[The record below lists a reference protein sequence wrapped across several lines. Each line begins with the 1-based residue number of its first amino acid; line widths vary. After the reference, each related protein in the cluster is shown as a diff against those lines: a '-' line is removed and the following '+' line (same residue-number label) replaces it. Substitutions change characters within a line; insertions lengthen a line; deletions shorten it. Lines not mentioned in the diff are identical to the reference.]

1 MSPRCPPATIV
12 INSKFLESSFSSRW
26 GWWRNLQ
33 GRLAWRL
40 WNNTCLNFYISNW
53 FTQSRPILVAG
64 NLLLGGGWR
73 SSQHIVVLKKT
84 NGRYSDISQIDK
96 LASVASAA
104 NLPNFNF
111 NFQQIIKTRTALHP
125 LDWIKVK
132 SGYYNHLH
140 LLIFIFITIMFIAK
154 SASSLSSLTYQHQYY

>member
-1 MSPRCPPATIV
+1 MTLTSPSNQA
-12 INSKFLESSFSSRW
+12 SSSFLI
-26 GWWRNLQ
+26 NLVEDSLTFVFNSNIV
-33 GRLAWRL
+33 GGEGTFITSLK
-40 WNNTCLNFYISNW
+40 FFISNW
-53 FTQSRPILVAG
+53 FTQCRPILVAR

-73 SSQHIVVLKKT
+73 SSQHIVVLKKK

-96 LASVASAA
+96 LASVAAAA

-132 SGYYNHLH
+132 SG
-140 LLIFIFITIMFIAK
+140 
-154 SASSLSSLTYQHQYY
+154 